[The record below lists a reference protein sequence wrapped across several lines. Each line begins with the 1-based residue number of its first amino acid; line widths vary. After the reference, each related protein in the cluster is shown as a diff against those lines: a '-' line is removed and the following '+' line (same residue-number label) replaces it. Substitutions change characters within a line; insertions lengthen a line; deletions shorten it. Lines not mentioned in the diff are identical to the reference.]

1 MTFPHIRFSVLTDY
15 LAVAVVV
22 SLPWST
28 SATSVLVT
36 LWALAVTLTLNI
48 EGLRAVGV
56 MPVAV
61 FPIALAVLAIGGMLW
76 ADAVWPQ
83 RLHDAGFFLKLLL
96 IPVLLVHFSRTDRGE
111 LVIAAFFASACV
123 LLMLSWLL
131 ALIPGIPWHA
141 KYYGVPV
148 KDYII
153 QSEIFTLCF
162 FALLDRAVTM
172 WRKSRTTSVYLIGLA
187 VIFFSNILFIAL
199 ARTSLVVIAALFVL
213 LGLRHFEGR
222 ALRTFLVA
230 LFALAVSAWSASPYL
245 RFRVMHLVVELD
257 NSRSNEIESP
267 AGARVQFWKT
277 SLGIVRDAPFIG
289 HGTGSTKAMF
299 AQDAEPDSM
308 AVVATNPHNQV
319 LAIAIPLGLAGVVL
333 LLAMWVSHFRM
344 FLVPGHAS
352 WIGVS
357 VVTQNIVGSLF
368 NSHIFDFAQGWL
380 YVFGVGIAGG
390 IILRKQACRGPQL

>member
-1 MTFPHIRFSVLTDY
+1 MTFPHIRFSVLIDY
-15 LAVAVVV
+15 LAVAIVV

-36 LWALAVTLTLNI
+36 LWVLAVPLTLNA
-48 EGLRAVGV
+48 EALHDVGV

-76 ADAVWPQ
+76 ADAVWPE
-83 RLHDAGFFLKLLL
+83 RLHGAEPFLKLLL
-96 IPVLLVHFSRTDRGE
+96 IPVLLVYFSRTGRGE

-123 LLMLSWLL
+123 LLALSWLL
-131 ALIPGIPWHA
+131 ALIPGIPWRA

-162 FALLDRAVTM
+162 FALLDRAVTL
-172 WRKSRTTSVYLIGLA
+172 WRQSRTTSVYLIGLA
-187 VIFFSNILFIAL
+187 VIFISNILFIAL
-199 ARTSLVVIAALFVL
+199 ARTTLVVIAVLFVL
-213 LGLRHFEGR
+213 LGLRHFERR
-222 ALRTFLVA
+222 AFGTFLVV
-230 LFALAVSAWSASPYL
+230 LFALAVVAWSASPYL
-245 RFRVMHLVVELD
+245 RFRVMHLVAELD
-257 NSRSNEIESP
+257 SSRANDS

-277 SLGIVRDAPFIG
+277 SLGIVRGAPFIG

-299 AQDAEPDSM
+299 AQNAEPDPM
-308 AVVATNPHNQV
+308 AGGTATNPHNQV
-319 LAIAIPLGLAGVVL
+319 LAVAIPLGLAGVAL

-344 FLVPGHAS
+344 FLVPGYAS

-357 VVTQNIVGSLF
+357 VVTENIVGSLF
-368 NSHIFDFAQGWL
+368 NSRVTVFFMTPSEIPACWL
-380 YVFGVGIAGG
+380 CLGDW
-390 IILRKQACRGPQL
+390 R